1 MFSWFDSRVRR
12 TLEDMDLT
20 GLLAP
25 TVLGFGTGLALI
37 VAIGSQNAFVLR
49 QGIRG
54 EHVGA
59 VVLVCTISDAL
70 LITAGIAGI
79 GALIEASPVVVEV
92 ARYAGAV
99 FLAGYGALAARRAI
113 RPGILTE
120 SGHQKALGAGAA
132 ISTVLALTWLN
143 PHVYLDTVLLLGSV
157 ANQQAQDL
165 RWWFGA
171 GAIAASTAWFSALGF
186 GAKVLRPFFAR
197 PSSWR
202 LLDGLIAV
210 VMLALGVSLAV
221 GA

>member
-1 MFSWFDSRVRR
+1 
-12 TLEDMDLT
+12 MDLIE
-20 GLLAP
+20 LLGP
-25 TVLGFGTGLALI
+25 TLLGFGTGLALI

-54 EHVGA
+54 EHVAA
-59 VVLVCTISDAL
+59 VVLVCTVSDAL
-70 LITAGIAGI
+70 LIAAGIAGI
-79 GALIEASPVVVEV
+79 GALLEASPAVVHV
-92 ARYAGAV
+92 ARYAGAA
-99 FLAGYGALAARRAI
+99 FLVGYAAMAARRAI
-113 RPGILTE
+113 RPGALTT
-120 SGHQKALGAGAA
+120 SGRQNALSAGAA

-157 ANQQAQDL
+157 ANQQTQDL

-186 GAKVLRPFFAR
+186 GARILRPFFAR

-210 VMLALGVSLAV
+210 VMLALGVRLAV

>member
-1 MFSWFDSRVRR
+1 MSPFR
-12 TLEDMDLT
+12 LEDMDLT
-20 GLLAP
+20 ELLAP
-25 TVLGFGTGLALI
+25 AVLGFGTGLALI

-54 EHVGA
+54 EHVAA
-59 VVLVCTISDAL
+59 VVLVCSVSDAL
-70 LITAGIAGI
+70 LIAAGIAGI
-79 GALIEASPVVVEV
+79 GALIHASPVIVDV
-92 ARYAGAV
+92 ARYAGAT
-99 FLAGYGALAARRAI
+99 FLVGYGAMAARRAI
-113 RPGILTE
+113 RPGALTA
-120 SGHQKALGAGAA
+120 SGQHPALSAGAA

-171 GAIAASTAWFSALGF
+171 GAIAASIAWFSALGF
-186 GAKVLRPFFAR
+186 GARVLRPFFAR

-202 LLDGLIAV
+202 LLDGLIAA
-210 VMLALGVSLAV
+210 VMLALGVRLAV

>member
-1 MFSWFDSRVRR
+1 
-12 TLEDMDLT
+12 MDLT

-25 TVLGFGTGLALI
+25 AALGFGTGLALI

-54 EHVGA
+54 EHVAA
-59 VVLVCTISDAL
+59 VVLVCGVSDAV
-70 LITAGIAGI
+70 LIAAGIAGV
-79 GALIEASPVVVEV
+79 GALLQANPAIVDVV
-92 ARYAGAV
+92 RFAGAA
-99 FLAGYGALAARRAI
+99 FLVAYGAMAARRAV
-113 RPGILTE
+113 RPGTLTA
-120 SGHQKALGAGAA
+120 SGRQAAVSLGAAL
-132 ISTVLALTWLN
+132 STVLALTWLN

-171 GAIAASTAWFSALGF
+171 GAIAASLAWFSALGF
-186 GAKVLRPFFAR
+186 GARVLRPFFAR

-202 LLDGLIAV
+202 VLDGLVAV
-210 VMLALGVSLAV
+210 VMLTLGIRLAV